1 MRGYIV
7 TFFVKHNPTQNR
19 FALPFIPFG
28 WLGRG
33 LLFGSAAL
41 LALLVAPATAAGQV
55 QSEASVATPREYTLT
70 GTLRDANGQPL
81 ELAAVGIEG
90 QPTAT
95 NTVADGS
102 FQLRVVAPPPG
113 QPLVLVVRRLG
124 YLPIRQALHL
134 PADARRD
141 IRLTMRL
148 DTKALGAVNVTA
160 RGNQADTREQV
171 SLTRIDPRQAKEIP
185 SPFGDFNAILKTLPG
200 VMSNNE
206 LSSTYNVRGGNYDEN
221 LVYVNGFEIYRPFL
235 VTSAQQEGLSFV
247 NADLVKQVEFSSG
260 GWQPKYG
267 DKLASVLSVDYK
279 TPEKFAA
286 SLTASLVGG
295 AAHVEAR
302 SANGRV
308 SYLAGVRYKNAQ
320 YVLNSLKQAQG
331 GYNPTFY
338 DAQAFVNIGLGHKED
353 LQRTTLGLMGVMAH
367 NDYRFA
373 PETGLATFSTGVNQF
388 TRVFIG
394 YGGRERMQFDTYQG
408 GLNLKHDFSSRLQ
421 VELLGSALISR
432 EFEYRDVEAAYRF
445 AEINRDP
452 NSPDFNQA
460 VRERDLGSEFKHS
473 RNNLTARI
481 FTSEIRG
488 RWVPAANHTVRWGA
502 KIGREKIVDQ
512 LNEYSYADSADFV
525 PDARR
530 TRLLSD
536 LSLLSTRSQG
546 FVQDSWNLDSL
557 RTLTYGARAHYW
569 TTNGQLVI
577 SPRVQF
583 SQISR
588 RHPNRSLKA
597 AVGVYYQP
605 PFYRELR
612 TQAGERSNPSQPLVQ
627 TGQLNVELRAQ
638 KSYHFIVGKDVT
650 FQGFGRPFKFTS
662 EVYYKYLT
670 DVVPY
675 DVDNVRL
682 RYFGK
687 NNARAYAAG
696 FDARLSG
703 EFVKG
708 AESWFSLGILTTQE
722 NVAGDSANVVDAAGK
737 ILSREAKG
745 FIRRPQDQ
753 RLNVGVFFQDHL
765 PNNPSVRG
773 YVNLVFGSG
782 LPFSPPNQPDLR
794 GTDALVRAYRRV
806 DLGFSKVVG
815 LKNPGASKAHF
826 YSFDNLWLGLE
837 ILNVLGANNVGGY
850 SYLQDVNGV
859 TYSVPSYLSQR
870 LINLRLI
877 ARF

>member
-1 MRGYIV
+1 LKYPLN
-7 TFFVKHNPTQNR
+7 TL
-19 FALPFIPFG
+19 LPVLGLAVGP
-28 WLGRG
+28 WL
-33 LLFGSAAL
+33 L
-41 LALLVAPATAAGQV
+41 PATALAQTTPV
-55 QSEASVATPREYTLT
+55 ETRTAATVVIR
-70 GTLRDANGQPL
+70 GSLRDAEGQPM
-81 ELAAVGIEG
+81 ELAAVGVEG
-90 QPTAT
+90 QPGGANTA
-95 NTVADGS
+95 ADGS
-102 FQLRVVAPPPG
+102 FALPVRVPAGG
-113 QPLVLVVRRLG
+113 QSVVLVVRRLG
-124 YLPIRQALHL
+124 YVTLRQTLRL
-134 PADARRD
+134 PADAGRPL
-141 IRLTMRL
+141 RLTMRL
-148 DTKALGAVNVTA
+148 DTKALEGVNITG
-160 RGNQADTREQV
+160 RSNQADTREQV
-171 SLTRIDPRQAKEIP
+171 SITRIDPRSAKELP

-200 VMSNNE
+200 VVSNNE

-235 VTSAQQEGLSFV
+235 VTSAQQEGLSFI
-247 NADLVKQVEFSSG
+247 NPDLVKQIEFSSG

-295 AAHVEAR
+295 AAHAEAR

-320 YVLNSLKQAQG
+320 YVLNSLKQQQG

-338 DAQAFVNIGLGHKED
+338 DAQAFVNIGLGKKED
-353 LQRTTLGLMGVMAH
+353 VQRTTLGLLGVVAH
-367 NDYRFA
+367 NDYRFS
-373 PETGLATFSTGVNQF
+373 PETGQATFSTGTNQF
-388 TRVFIG
+388 TRVFIA
-394 YGGRERMQFDTYQG
+394 YDGRERMQFDTYQT
-408 GLNLKHDFSSRLQ
+408 GLNLKHDFSSKLQ
-421 VELLGSALISR
+421 MELLGSALISR
-432 EFEYRDVEAAYRF
+432 EFEYRDVEAAYTF

-452 NSPDFNQA
+452 TSPDFNQA
-460 VRERDLGSEFKHS
+460 VRQRDIGSQFKHS

-481 FTSEIRG
+481 FTAETRG
-488 RWVPAANHTVRWGA
+488 RWTPGAGHTVRWGA
-502 KIGREKIVDQ
+502 KIGRERITDR
-512 LNEYSYADSADFV
+512 LDEYSFADSADFV

-530 TRLLSD
+530 TRLVSD
-536 LSLLSTRSQG
+536 LSLESTRTQG
-546 FVQDSWNLDSL
+546 FLQDTWSFDSL
-557 RTLTYGARAHYW
+557 HTVTYGARAHYW

-577 SPRVQF
+577 SPRVQY

-588 RHPNRSLKA
+588 RHPNRSFKA

-612 TQAGERSNPSQPLVQ
+612 TQAGERTDPTQPLIQ
-627 TGQLNVELRAQ
+627 TAALNPELRAQ
-638 KSYHFIVGKDVT
+638 KSYHFIVGKEIN
-650 FQGFGRPFKFTS
+650 FKGYGRPFKFS
-662 EVYYKYLT
+662 AEAYYKYLT

-708 AESWFSLGILTTQE
+708 AESWFSLGVLSTRE
-722 NVAGDSANVVDAAGK
+722 NLADDSLNVVDGNGK
-737 ILSREAKG
+737 VTGREPKG
-745 FIRRPQDQ
+745 YIRRPQDQ

-773 YVNLVFGSG
+773 YVNLVFGTG
-782 LPFSPPNQPDLR
+782 LPFSPPNLPDLR
-794 GTDALVRAYRRV
+794 GTDALTVSYKRV

-815 LKNPGASKAHF
+815 LKNSNAPKAHF
-826 YSFDNLWLGLE
+826 YSFDSLWMGLE
-837 ILNVLGANNVGGY
+837 ILNVLAANNVAGY

-859 TYSVPSYLSQR
+859 TYSVPNYLSQR
-870 LINLRLI
+870 VVNLRLI

>member
-1 MRGYIV
+1 MRGLFVLYYVKPPV
-7 TFFVKHNPTQNR
+7 TPLWP
-19 FALPFIPFG
+19 ALPFSSFAVIAR
-28 WLGRG
+28 W
-33 LLFGSAAL
+33 L
-41 LALLVAPATAAGQV
+41 LAGSVFLVPLLAPTPACAQNPAGSPAANEG
-55 QSEASVATPREYTLT
+55 EITLS
-70 GTLRDANGQPL
+70 GTLRDSSRQPL

-90 QPTAT
+90 QTTGASTA
-95 NTVADGS
+95 ADGS
-102 FQLRVVAPPPG
+102 FRLRASAPAPG
-113 QPLVLVVRRLG
+113 QALVLVVRRLG
-124 YLPIRQALHL
+124 YLPIRQVLRL
-134 PADARRD
+134 PADANRTL
-141 IRLTMRL
+141 RLTMRL
-148 DTKALGAVNVTA
+148 DTKALGTVTVTA
-160 RGNQADTREQV
+160 RGTQGDTREEV

-235 VTSAQQEGLSFV
+235 VTSAQQEGLSFI

-260 GWQPKYG
+260 GWQPRFG

-295 AAHVEAR
+295 AAHAEAR
-302 SANGRV
+302 STNGRV

-320 YVLNSLKQAQG
+320 YVLSSLKQAQG

-338 DAQAFVNIGLGHKED
+338 DAQAFVNIGLGHKAD
-353 LQRTTLGLMGVMAH
+353 MQRTTLGLMGVLAH

-373 PETGLATFSTGVNQF
+373 PVTGESTFSTGVNQL

-432 EFEYRDVEAAYRF
+432 EFEFRDVEAAYRF

-452 NSPDFNQA
+452 SSPDFNQA
-460 VRERDLGSEFKHS
+460 VRERNLGSEFKHS

-481 FTSEIRG
+481 FTAETRG
-488 RWVPAANHTVRWGA
+488 RWAPATNHTVRWGA
-502 KIGREKIVDQ
+502 KIGRELIADR
-512 LNEYSYADSADFV
+512 LDEYSYADSADFV

-536 LSLLSTRSQG
+536 LSLRSTRSQG
-546 FVQDSWNLDSL
+546 FVQHTWNLDSL
-557 RTLTYGARAHYW
+557 RTLTYGVRAHYW

-577 SPRVQF
+577 SPRAQF

-612 TQAGERSNPSQPLVQ
+612 TQAGERSDPTQPLVQ

-638 KSYHFIVGKDVT
+638 KSYHFIVGKDVL

-722 NVAGDSANVVDAAGK
+722 NVAGDSANVVNDTGK
-737 ILSREAKG
+737 TIGREAKG

-773 YVNLVFGSG
+773 YVNLVIGSG

-794 GTDALVRAYRRV
+794 GTNALVRTYRRV

-815 LKNPGASKAHF
+815 LKNSGAPKAHF

>member
-1 MRGYIV
+1 MKPPATSPLPAVPVIRKVECRLVLLGGLALV
-7 TFFVKHNPTQNR
+7 
-19 FALPFIPFG
+19 ALP
-28 WLGRG
+28 
-33 LLFGSAAL
+33 AATVQAQTTSPEQTTPG
-41 LALLVAPATAAGQV
+41 ALV
-55 QSEASVATPREYTLT
+55 TLT
-70 GTLRDANGQPL
+70 GTLRDASGQPL
-81 ELAAVGIEG
+81 ELAAVGVEG
-90 QPTAT
+90 QPGGT
-95 NTVADGS
+95 NTNADGA
-102 FQLRVVAPPPG
+102 FALPVRVPAGG
-113 QPLVLVVRRLG
+113 QSVVLVVRRLG
-124 YLPIRQALHL
+124 FITLRQPLQLPG
-134 PADARRD
+134 DAGKPL
-141 IRLTMRL
+141 RLTMRL
-148 DTKALGAVNVTA
+148 DTKALSNVRVTG
-160 RGNQADTREQV
+160 RSDQADTREQV
-171 SLTRIDPRQAKEIP
+171 SITRIDPRSAKELP

-200 VMSNNE
+200 VVSNNE

-235 VTSAQQEGLSFV
+235 VTSAQQEGLSFI
-247 NADLVKQVEFSSG
+247 NPDLVKQVEFSSG

-295 AAHVEAR
+295 AAHAEAR

-320 YVLNSLKQAQG
+320 YVLSSLKQAQG

-338 DAQAFVNIGLGHKED
+338 DAQAFVNIGLGKKED
-353 LQRTTLGLMGVMAH
+353 LQRTTLGLLGVVAH
-367 NDYRFA
+367 NDYRFS
-373 PETGLATFSTGVNQF
+373 PETGQATFSTGTNQF
-388 TRVFIG
+388 TRVFIA
-394 YGGRERMQFDTYQG
+394 YDGRERMQFDTYQT
-408 GLNLKHDFSSRLQ
+408 GLNLKHDFSSKLQ
-421 VELLGSALISR
+421 MELLGSALISR
-432 EFEYRDVEAAYRF
+432 EFEYRDVEAAYTF

-460 VRERDLGSEFKHS
+460 VRQRDIGSQFKHS

-481 FTSEIRG
+481 FTAETRG
-488 RWVPAANHTVRWGA
+488 RWTPAANHTVRWGA
-502 KIGREKIVDQ
+502 KIGREKITDK
-512 LNEYSYADSADFV
+512 LDEYSFADSADFV

-536 LSLLSTRSQG
+536 LSLESTRTQG
-546 FVQDSWNLDSL
+546 FVQDTWNLDSL
-557 RTLTYGARAHYW
+557 TTLTYGTRAHYW
-569 TTNGQLVI
+569 TTNGQLVV

-588 RHPNRSLKA
+588 SHPNRSFKA

-612 TQAGERSNPSQPLVQ
+612 NQAGDRTDPSQPLIQ
-627 TGQLNVELRAQ
+627 TANLNVELRAQ
-638 KSYHFIVGKDVT
+638 KSYHFIVGKEIS
-650 FQGFGRPFKFTS
+650 FQQYGRPFKFS
-662 EVYYKYLT
+662 AEAYYKYLT

-682 RYFGK
+682 RYFAK

-696 FDARLSG
+696 FDTRISG

-708 AESWFSLGILTTQE
+708 AESWFSLGLLTTRE
-722 NVAGDSANVVDAAGK
+722 NVDGDSMNVVDANGK
-737 ILSREAKG
+737 VTGREPKG

-753 RLNVGVFFQDHL
+753 RLNVGIFFQDHL

-773 YVNLVFGSG
+773 YVNFVFGTG
-782 LPFSPPNQPDLR
+782 LPFSPPNLPDLR
-794 GTDALVRAYRRV
+794 GTADLTRSYNRV

-815 LKNPGASKAHF
+815 LKNNNAPKAHF
-826 YSFDNLWLGLE
+826 YSFESLWLGLE
-837 ILNVLGANNVGGY
+837 ILNVFAANNVAGY

-870 LINLRLI
+870 VVNLRLI